1 MSNLDSITPEY
12 LLSEQYIKD
21 MMTGYTDSY
30 DTFISGIYDAEPK
43 TQNYNIRHFPL
54 VNQLGGWRWKGIFTY
69 RETFIDLIFNK
80 NLRGV
85 DFGGSQRPIA
95 SHVDV
100 VDIEDTDF
108 YGRPVKYKTLEE
120 VDYDLDFIFTSH
132 TLEHI
137 PDLDQTLTSMYDN
150 LTKDGI
156 LAINIPSHTVKRWW
170 ANTGNWMGGTPH
182 VHSFKL
188 SKTNAPYY
196 THAGTQRYESIP
208 NLIDIDTLL
217 EKKGFNIALA
227 EYSGDNNIIIFA
239 EK

>member
-1 MSNLDSITPEY
+1 MSNLDSITSEY
-12 LLSEQYIKD
+12 LLSKEYVND
-21 MMTGYTDSY
+21 MMAGYNGNY
-30 DTFISGIYDAEPK
+30 DDFISGIYDAEPK
-43 TQNYNIRHFPL
+43 TNNYNIRHFQL
-54 VNQLGGWRWKGIFTY
+54 VNKLGGWRWKGIFTY
-69 RETFIDLIFNK
+69 RETFIDLIFNE
-80 NLRGV
+80 NLKGV

-137 PDLDQTLTSMYDN
+137 PDLDQTLTSMHNN
-150 LTKDGI
+150 LTKDGV
-156 LAINIPSHTVKRWW
+156 LAINVPSHTVKRWW

-217 EKKGFNIALA
+217 EEKGFNIALA

>member
-30 DTFISGIYDAEPK
+30 DTFITGIYDAVPK
-43 TQNYNIRHFPL
+43 TQNYNIRHFQL

-108 YGRPVKYKTLEE
+108 YGRQVKYKTLEE

-182 VHSFKL
+182 VHSFK
-188 SKTNAPYY
+188 
-196 THAGTQRYESIP
+196 
-208 NLIDIDTLL
+208 
-217 EKKGFNIALA
+217 
-227 EYSGDNNIIIFA
+227 
-239 EK
+239 

>member
-1 MSNLDSITPEY
+1 MSAIDNITPEY
-12 LLSEQYIKD
+12 LLSDKYVDIMLKGSNQTYEE
-21 MMTGYTDSY
+21 
-30 DTFISGIYDAEPK
+30 FINFLYDAEPK
-43 TQNYNIRHFPL
+43 TNNYNFRHFQAAQ
-54 VNQLGGWRWKGIFTY
+54 VLGGWRWKGMFTY
-69 RETFIDLIFNK
+69 RETFVDLIFNK
-80 NLRGV
+80 NLKGV

-100 VDIEDTDF
+100 VDIEDVDF
-108 YGRPVKYKTLEE
+108 YGRPVKYKSLEE

-137 PDLDQTLTSMYDN
+137 PELDKVLTSMYDN
-150 LTKDGI
+150 LTNDGV
-156 LAINIPSHTVKRWW
+156 LAINVPSHTVKRWW

-196 THAGTQRYESIP
+196 THAGTQEYESIP

-227 EYSGDNNIIIFA
+227 EYAGDNNIIIFA

>member
-1 MSNLDSITPEY
+1 MHN
-12 LLSEQYIKD
+12 
-21 MMTGYTDSY
+21 
-30 DTFISGIYDAEPK
+30 
-43 TQNYNIRHFPL
+43 
-54 VNQLGGWRWKGIFTY
+54 
-69 RETFIDLIFNK
+69 
-80 NLRGV
+80 
-85 DFGGSQRPIA
+85 
-95 SHVDV
+95 
-100 VDIEDTDF
+100 
-108 YGRPVKYKTLEE
+108 
-120 VDYDLDFIFTSH
+120 
-132 TLEHI
+132 
-137 PDLDQTLTSMYDN
+137 N
-150 LTKDGI
+150 LTKDGV
-156 LAINIPSHTVKRWW
+156 LAINVPSHTVKRWW

>member
-43 TQNYNIRHFPL
+43 TQNYNIRHFQL
-54 VNQLGGWRWKGIFTY
+54 VNKLGGWRWKGIFTY

>member
-43 TQNYNIRHFPL
+43 TQNYNIRHFQL
-54 VNQLGGWRWKGIFTY
+54 VNKLGGWRWKGIFTY

-156 LAINIPSHTVKRWW
+156 LAINIQLKD
-170 ANTGNWMGGTPH
+170 GGQIQEIGWVAPPMFTALNYLRQMLLTIPMREPKDM
-182 VHSFKL
+182 SL
-188 SKTNAPYY
+188 S
-196 THAGTQRYESIP
+196 
-208 NLIDIDTLL
+208 LI
-217 EKKGFNIALA
+217 
-227 EYSGDNNIIIFA
+227 
-239 EK
+239 